1 MATVRAGAGP
11 VGRPGLADVAGLT
24 RTHLYERDAE
34 LDLLSIARAQAA
46 TGRGGLVIVEG
57 AAGNGKSALLALA
70 ADQAAA
76 SGLRVQ
82 RARGSELER
91 GLAFGVIRQLFQTI
105 VAAATPAERIG
116 LLGGAAAP
124 ARRVLGLDY
133 PGGPGT
139 GGLGTG
145 GLGPGGAA
153 PAADGG
159 FGALHGLYWLV
170 TNLSQAAPM
179 MLAVDDLHWADP
191 SSVRALAY
199 LARRIADLPVALV
212 VALRTDEPGAP
223 AALLDALRTEPA
235 AIRISLGALGLAAV
249 TGIVRGSVPEADP
262 PLCSACWSA
271 SAGNPFYLREL
282 LTTMTARGQQATASA
297 VDGVALPT
305 LGERVIGRIARI
317 GPEAVALAQAMA
329 VLDGGRLADA
339 AILAGLAE
347 QAAAAAAA
355 RLRRIEV
362 LARVDPA
369 AFVHPLVRRS
379 VYETLSVTERDAA
392 HRAAAVRLRQAGAA
406 PELIAAH
413 LGAVRPAR
421 QPGVTAA
428 LREAACGAMRRAA
441 PETAMRWLE
450 RALREAAPEPSR
462 AVLLRELGSIEL
474 ACRSPAAITHL
485 REALDLTG
493 DPVQRARIALGLAEI
508 QAAAGQWQAALAV
521 VADALSRL
529 GDRDPGLV
537 TDLETLRAATQA
549 YDPRLVPAFDADRD
563 RLRQLSRGESW
574 SARAL
579 AVLLGCVAVLRGE
592 DLADARGLVEHGLR
606 DGGLFAEHDA
616 GGWAS
621 AQALTALIYLDAD
634 RALEVAEDL
643 AAAARQQGAVFG
655 TLSAIAYRGWVSGRR
670 GDLAAAEADL
680 RKGLEFSVQN
690 EMPTLFVPAALYL
703 QDAILERPSLE
714 DVAAFVESVELG
726 ADFMATMTGATLL
739 LNRGRL
745 RRARGEREAA
755 AADLRACGQTLTRLR
770 VGPPSLLWRSE
781 LALALP
787 GEARDEAVALV
798 TEEVRLAAATG
809 LPRPHGVALRS
820 AGLVLD
826 GDRGLACLRESVA
839 RLEGSAA
846 RLEYA
851 RALVEYGAALRRRG
865 QRAQARE
872 PLAAAMELAHRCG
885 AERLV
890 TRAREELRVA
900 GARPRRIRRSG
911 VDALTASELR
921 TARLVAR
928 GRSNAEVAQELF
940 VSLKTVETHLSHVY
954 AKLGLAGSGAR
965 HQLTAV
971 LGRSAGLTAEIFG
984 VAP

>member
-1 MATVRAGAGP
+1 MATVRAGPGT
-11 VGRPGLADVAGLT
+11 VGRPGLAGGAAMT
-24 RTHLYERDAE
+24 RAHLYERDAE
-34 LDLLSIARAQAA
+34 LDLLRSARTQAA
-46 TGRGGLVIVEG
+46 TGRGGLVMVEG

-91 GLAFGVIRQLFQTI
+91 GLAFGVIRQLFQTV
-105 VAAATPAERIG
+105 VAAATPAERVG

-133 PGGPGT
+133 SQGGPAP
-139 GGLGTG
+139 
-145 GLGPGGAA
+145 GP
-153 PAADGG
+153 DGG

-199 LARRIADLPVALV
+199 LARRIADLPIALV

-235 AIRISLGALGLAAV
+235 AVRITLGALGLSAV

-262 PLCSACWSA
+262 ALCSACWSA
-271 SAGNPFYLREL
+271 SAGNPFYLSEL
-282 LTTMTARGQQATASA
+282 LTTMTAGGQQATASA

-317 GPEAVALAQAMA
+317 GPEAVALARAAA

-392 HRAAAVRLRQAGAA
+392 HRAAAVRLRQAGAT

-413 LGAVRPAR
+413 LAAVRPAR

-485 REALDLTG
+485 REALDLTP
-493 DPVQRARIALGLAEI
+493 DPVQRGRIALGLAEI
-508 QAAAGQWQAALAV
+508 QAAAGQWQAALAAV
-521 VADALSRL
+521 TDALARL
-529 GDRDPGLV
+529 GDRDPGLI
-537 TDLETLRAATQA
+537 TDLETLRAVAQA
-549 YDPRLVPAFDADRD
+549 SDPRLVPAFDADRD
-563 RLRQLSRGESW
+563 RLRQLARGGSW

-579 AVLLGCVAVLRGE
+579 ATLLGCVAVLRGE
-592 DLADARGLVEHGLR
+592 DLADARRLVEHGLR
-606 DGGLFAEHDA
+606 DGRLFAEHDA

-634 RALEVAEDL
+634 GRALEVAEDL
-643 AAAARQQGAVFG
+643 AAAARRQGALFG
-655 TLSAIAYRGWVSGRR
+655 TLSAIAYRGWVSARR
-670 GDLAAAEADL
+670 GDLVAAEADL
-680 RKGLEFSVQN
+680 RTGLEFSVQN
-690 EMPTLFVPAALYL
+690 EMPMLFVHAALHL

-755 AADLRACGQTLTRLR
+755 AADLRACGQILTPLR
-770 VGPPSLLWRSE
+770 VGPPSLFWRSE

-809 LPRPHGVALRS
+809 LPRPHGVALRN

-846 RLEYA
+846 RLEHA

-865 QRAQARE
+865 QRGQARE

>member
-1 MATVRAGAGP
+1 MATVRAGPGT
-11 VGRPGLADVAGLT
+11 VGRPGLAGGAAMT
-24 RTHLYERDAE
+24 RAHLYERDAE
-34 LDLLSIARAQAA
+34 LDLLRSAWTQAA
-46 TGRGGLVIVEG
+46 TGRGGLVMVEG

-91 GLAFGVIRQLFQTI
+91 GLAFGVIRQLFQTV
-105 VAAATPAERIG
+105 VAAATPAERVG

-133 PGGPGT
+133 SQGGPAP
-139 GGLGTG
+139 
-145 GLGPGGAA
+145 GP
-153 PAADGG
+153 DGG

-199 LARRIADLPVALV
+199 LARRIADLPIALV

-235 AIRISLGALGLAAV
+235 AVRITLGALGLFAV

-262 PLCSACWSA
+262 ALCSACWSA
-271 SAGNPFYLREL
+271 SAGNPFYLSEL
-282 LTTMTARGQQATASA
+282 LTTMTAGGQQATASA

-305 LGERVIGRIARI
+305 LGERVISRIARI
-317 GPEAVALAQAMA
+317 GPEAVALARAAA

-392 HRAAAVRLRQAGAA
+392 HRAAAVRLRQAGAT

-413 LGAVRPAR
+413 LAAVRPAR

-485 REALDLTG
+485 REALDLTP
-493 DPVQRARIALGLAEI
+493 DPVQRGRIALGLAEI
-508 QAAAGQWQAALAV
+508 QAAAGQWQAALAAV
-521 VADALSRL
+521 TDALARL
-529 GDRDPGLV
+529 GDRDPGLI
-537 TDLETLRAATQA
+537 TDLETLRAVAQA
-549 YDPRLVPAFDADRD
+549 SDPRLVPAFDADRD
-563 RLRQLSRGESW
+563 RLRQLARGGSW

-579 AVLLGCVAVLRGE
+579 ATLLGCVAVLRGE
-592 DLADARGLVEHGLR
+592 DLADARRLVEHGLR
-606 DGGLFAEHDA
+606 DGRLFAEHDA

-634 RALEVAEDL
+634 GRALEVAEDL
-643 AAAARQQGAVFG
+643 AAAARRQGALFG
-655 TLSAIAYRGWVSGRR
+655 TLSAIAYRGWVSARR
-670 GDLAAAEADL
+670 GDLVAAEADL
-680 RKGLEFSVQN
+680 RTGLEFSVQN
-690 EMPTLFVPAALYL
+690 EMPMLFVHAALHL

-755 AADLRACGQTLTRLR
+755 AADLRACGQILTPLR
-770 VGPPSLLWRSE
+770 VGPPSLFWRSE

-809 LPRPHGVALRS
+809 LPRPHGVALRN

-846 RLEYA
+846 RLEHA

-865 QRAQARE
+865 QRGQARE

>member
-1 MATVRAGAGP
+1 MTRA
-11 VGRPGLADVAGLT
+11 
-24 RTHLYERDAE
+24 HLYERDAE
-34 LDLLSIARAQAA
+34 LDLLRSARTQAA
-46 TGRGGLVIVEG
+46 TGRGGLVMVEG

-91 GLAFGVIRQLFQTI
+91 GLAFGVIRQLFQTV
-105 VAAATPAERIG
+105 VAAATPAERVG

-133 PGGPGT
+133 SQGGPAP
-139 GGLGTG
+139 
-145 GLGPGGAA
+145 GP
-153 PAADGG
+153 DGG

-199 LARRIADLPVALV
+199 LARRIADLPIALV

-235 AIRISLGALGLAAV
+235 AVRITLGALGLSAV

-262 PLCSACWSA
+262 ALCSACWSA
-271 SAGNPFYLREL
+271 SAGNPFYLSEL
-282 LTTMTARGQQATASA
+282 LTTMTAGGQQATASA

-317 GPEAVALAQAMA
+317 GPEAVALARAAA

-392 HRAAAVRLRQAGAA
+392 HRAAAVRLRQAGAT

-413 LGAVRPAR
+413 LAAVRPAR

-485 REALDLTG
+485 REALDLTP
-493 DPVQRARIALGLAEI
+493 DPVQRGRIALGLAEI
-508 QAAAGQWQAALAV
+508 QAAAGQWQAALAAV
-521 VADALSRL
+521 TDALARL
-529 GDRDPGLV
+529 GDRDPGLI
-537 TDLETLRAATQA
+537 TDLETLRAVIQA
-549 YDPRLVPAFDADRD
+549 SDPRLVPAFDADRD
-563 RLRQLSRGESW
+563 RLRQLARGGSW

-579 AVLLGCVAVLRGE
+579 ATLLGCVAVLRGE
-592 DLADARGLVEHGLR
+592 DLADARRLVEHGLR
-606 DGGLFAEHDA
+606 DGRLFAEHDA

-634 RALEVAEDL
+634 GRALEVAEDL
-643 AAAARQQGAVFG
+643 AAAARRQGALFG
-655 TLSAIAYRGWVSGRR
+655 TLSAIAYRGWVSARR
-670 GDLAAAEADL
+670 GDLVAAEADL
-680 RKGLEFSVQN
+680 RTGLEFSVQN
-690 EMPTLFVPAALYL
+690 EMPMLFVHAALYL

-755 AADLRACGQTLTRLR
+755 AADLRACGQILTPLR
-770 VGPPSLLWRSE
+770 VGPPSLFWRSE

-809 LPRPHGVALRS
+809 LPRPHGVALRN

-846 RLEYA
+846 RLEHA

-865 QRAQARE
+865 QRGQARE